1 MTELLQANLHLFDQ
15 MSELLSRLDDRT
27 YVETSSVFLNSSIGG
42 HVRHCLEHYQCFAE
56 GLPHGRVNY
65 DLRQRDIQVETQP
78 AAALARLSS
87 LRGQL
92 TSLFSNDHT
101 EAVHVLMDHG
111 AADSEGSWQASSPGR
126 ELQFLISHTIHH
138 FALIAGLC
146 RTHGVE
152 IAPTF
157 GVAPSTLRHRTAQS
171 FTAPKCAEPPPW
183 SRDG

>member
-27 YVETSSVFLNSSIGG
+27 YCLTSPVFLNSSIGD

-56 GLPHGRVNY
+56 GLPQSRVNY
-65 DLRQRDIQVETQP
+65 DLRQRDAQVETQP
-78 AAALARLSS
+78 TTALSRLSE
-87 LRGQL
+87 LRL
-92 TSLFSNDHT
+92 RITALFSKAPA
-101 EAVHVLMDHG
+101 EEILVLMDHG
-111 AADSEGSWQASSPGR
+111 AADSEGCWQASTPGR

-157 GVAPSTLRHRTAQS
+157 GVAPSTLRHRAHV
-171 FTAPKCAEPPPW
+171 
-183 SRDG
+183 R

>member
-1 MTELLQANLHLFDQ
+1 MPDHAPMTELLHANLHLFDQ
-15 MSELLSRLDDRT
+15 MSELLSRLDDRSYT
-27 YVETSSVFLNSSIGG
+27 QTSPVFLNSSIGG
-42 HVRHCLEHYQCFAE
+42 HIRHCLEHYQCFAE

-87 LRGQL
+87 LYSQL
-92 TSLFSNDHT
+92 TSLFSNNHT
-101 EAVHVLMDHG
+101 EAIHVLMDHG
-111 AADSEGSWQASSPGR
+111 AAASEGCWQASSTGR

-138 FALIAGLC
+138 FALIGGLC

-157 GVAPSTLRHRTAQS
+157 GVAPSTLRHRAG
-171 FTAPKCAEPPPW
+171 
-183 SRDG
+183 R